1 MYLFA
6 VGPFAY
12 LQYMYCTS
20 CTRICIVLY
29 KAQYFCALSHT
40 LRQREKEH
48 WHMCEIIYN
57 KKNKTEKMYLAAA
70 SQMDSQIKR
79 KNYKERAQ
87 SLTCFKE
94 KLI

>member
-1 MYLFA
+1 
-6 VGPFAY
+6 
-12 LQYMYCTS
+12 
-20 CTRICIVLY
+20 
-29 KAQYFCALSHT
+29 
-40 LRQREKEH
+40 
-48 WHMCEIIYN
+48 MCEIIYN